1 MPAQD
6 RYPGDWRVLAGLTQ
20 PQLAA
25 AAGIGTTTLRE
36 IESAIT
42 ALTDANA
49 TTLAGLLGIKV
60 YDDGVLLR
68 GVDRFPAAGWSWAR

>member
-1 MPAQD
+1 M
-6 RYPGDWRVLAGLTQ
+6 
-20 PQLAA
+20 
-25 AAGIGTTTLRE
+25 GTTTLRE